1 MARSDVFEVG
11 HSVQYLHQV
20 LSWGILSAA
29 FLRLVMIGL
38 GAELIE
44 QSQAVLLVFAGIL
57 LFSSY
62 KLLASGA
69 DNDEDDEDLSGNFI
83 VKTCK

>member
-1 MARSDVFEVG
+1 M
-11 HSVQYLHQV
+11 
-20 LSWGILSAA
+20 LSYGILSAA
-29 FLRLVMIGL
+29 VLRLVMIGL

-44 QSQAVLLVFAGIL
+44 QSQAVLLVFASIL

-62 KLLASGA
+62 KLLAAGE
-69 DNDEDDEDLSGNFI
+69 DDEEDEDLSDNFI